1 MNDRDPGNEDAVRT
15 ARRRAQRRRLATL
28 GAAATFFVV
37 TALGFIL
44 AMELF
49 PDPESTREQGRIR
62 WQTVPVLALALA
74 SAYVVSKR
82 LKPNW

>member
-1 MNDRDPGNEDAVRT
+1 MNDRDPANEDAVQA
-15 ARRRAQRRRLATL
+15 ARRRNRRRRLATL
-28 GAAATFFVV
+28 AAAATFFAV

-49 PDPESTREQGRIR
+49 PDPESTRDQSRIR
-62 WQTVPVLALALA
+62 WHVVPVVVLALA